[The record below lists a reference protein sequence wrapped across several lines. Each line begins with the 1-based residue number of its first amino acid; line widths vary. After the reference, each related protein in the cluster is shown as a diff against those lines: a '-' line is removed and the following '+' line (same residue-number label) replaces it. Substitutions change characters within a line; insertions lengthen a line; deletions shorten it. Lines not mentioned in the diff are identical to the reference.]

1 MSSYDLLVIFFFFL
15 ASKLGYFSLVVEEM
29 FPSSWVTPKNK
40 TSSTTDATSI
50 WILKT

>member
-1 MSSYDLLVIFFFFL
+1 MTFMLLFFL
-15 ASKLGYFSLVVEEM
+15 APKIGYFSLVVEEM
-29 FPSSWVTPKNK
+29 FHSSWVISKNK

>member
-1 MSSYDLLVIFFFFL
+1 MSSYDLLLVICL
-15 ASKLGYFSLVVEEM
+15 APKIGYFSLVVEEM
-29 FPSSWVTPKNK
+29 FHSSWVISKSK